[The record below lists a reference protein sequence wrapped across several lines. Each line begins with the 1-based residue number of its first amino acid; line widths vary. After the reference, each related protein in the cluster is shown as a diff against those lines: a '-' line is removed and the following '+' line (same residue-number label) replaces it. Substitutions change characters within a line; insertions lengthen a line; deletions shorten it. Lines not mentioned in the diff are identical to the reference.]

1 MSSKERAASYP
12 GKKLNK
18 KKLQE
23 TINTLNSIQS
33 NSNNTIKWTKNY
45 MIRLQL

>member
-1 MSSKERAASYP
+1 MSSKERAVSHQ
-12 GKKLNK
+12 GKKSNRK
-18 KKLQE
+18 KSQE
-23 TINTLNSIQS
+23 IINTLNTIQS